1 MSWRSPSSDQTTPRS
16 LPLIL
21 MTFIIS
27 SEIIFAFSH
36 DLVEIVIFYASGEG
50 ETSDLISHLNTSAHC
65 VNL

>member
-1 MSWRSPSSDQTTPRS
+1 
-16 LPLIL
+16 